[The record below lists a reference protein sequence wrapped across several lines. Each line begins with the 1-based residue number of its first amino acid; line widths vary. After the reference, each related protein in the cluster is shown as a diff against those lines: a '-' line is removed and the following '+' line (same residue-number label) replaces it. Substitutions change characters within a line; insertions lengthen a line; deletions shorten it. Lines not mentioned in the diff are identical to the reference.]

1 DAQAV
6 KVESGHPGHAELAEQ
21 PAAHHGADD
30 AEQDVEEKSFAR
42 LVDDLAGDESG
53 DEPENDPRDERHE
66 TSSCRS
72 FGRRRS
78 GPDGRGRI
86 YNTDR
91 RPRSGQPGS
100 QSGPPAGQRGLPQ
113 GSAFSL
119 AWESGREAGS
129 VAQMS
134 PLRCESA
141 EGQRTNLC
149 G

>member
-1 DAQAV
+1 EDDRAHHGDAQAV

-72 FGRRRS
+72 LVGGAVALTEGDGYITRIAAR
-78 GPDGRGRI
+78 GPA
-86 YNTDR
+86 NPDR
-91 RPRSGQPGS
+91 RAVRRQDNEGCRRARPSAWHGRA
-100 QSGPPAGQRGLPQ
+100 AGRPVQWPK
-113 GSAFSL
+113 
-119 AWESGREAGS
+119 
-129 VAQMS
+129 
-134 PLRCESA
+134 
-141 EGQRTNLC
+141 
-149 G
+149 